1 MIGTASDGAS
11 ALREAGA
18 LDPDLVLLDMTM
30 PRRNGYEVADA
41 IRAIRRDMPI
51 ILCSG
56 YADVEARTRY
66 ADLQVDGFLKKP
78 YRMNEL
84 LQAVQRVLMRYPF

>member
-1 MIGTASDGAS
+1 M
-11 ALREAGA
+11 
-18 LDPDLVLLDMTM
+18 LLDMTM
-30 PRRNGYEVADA
+30 PRKNGYEVAAA

-51 ILCSG
+51 VLCSG

-66 ADLQVDGFLKKP
+66 ADLQMDGFLKKP

-84 LQAVQRVLMRYPF
+84 LQVVQRVLMRFPF